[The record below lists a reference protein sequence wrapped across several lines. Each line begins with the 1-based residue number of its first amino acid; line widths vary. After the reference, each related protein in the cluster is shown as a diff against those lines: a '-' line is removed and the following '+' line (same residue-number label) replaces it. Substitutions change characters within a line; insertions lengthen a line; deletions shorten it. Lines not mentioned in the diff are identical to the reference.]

1 MQDSDNL
8 IPALLDLGSAFFGA
22 CYFLLSA
29 HNVKSLPICLLLL
42 IMNCHTWMINSLM
55 AKSVEPQIRLFSF
68 DMQYGCLG
76 FLNPNN
82 DPWLIGAYALFASF
96 FGSAG
101 YVLCLLFFS
110 PLVTSNAFLVE
121 PFFAQ
126 VVGYSMGLDKMPGLV
141 TFLATVSAITGIYY
155 IEKGSRQRVREKRE
169 ASDVKEEELTP
180 DPANFVS
187 RVLDGSA
194 MVTNSALH
202 SGDRISL

>member
-1 MQDSDNL
+1 
-8 IPALLDLGSAFFGA
+8 
-22 CYFLLSA
+22 
-29 HNVKSLPICLLLL
+29 
-42 IMNCHTWMINSLM
+42 
-55 AKSVEPQIRLFSF
+55 
-68 DMQYGCLG
+68 MQYGCLG

-126 VVGYSMGLDKMPGLV
+126 VVGYLMGLDKMPGLV
-141 TFLATVSAITGIYY
+141 TFLATISAITGIYY
-155 IEKGSRQRVREKRE
+155 IEKGSRQRVREKRD
-169 ASDVKEEELTP
+169 ASEVKEEPLTP
-180 DPANFVS
+180 DPTNFVS
-187 RVLDGSA
+187 RIIDGSA

-202 SGDRISL
+202 SGDKI